1 MSKTQN
7 SSAPFHQLKEQE
19 ARQWYKDKL
28 LTTSGYIWVIKK
40 ISRPPGIPFVIPN
53 VLEFC
58 KQWGISKS
66 AFYRAVDE
74 LKQKGY
80 MTWEAT
86 HGLIFTETNKLINF
100 PLEEKC
106 PTSGTP
112 SHERDS
118 DSHERDSDSHE
129 RDTSYIY
136 GSRARSSD
144 ISDRSDRSDVVAT
157 APTELTAEVEVLPP
171 SQEGQVA
178 EPEANTEALY
188 EQEVQTEIISS
199 ESEITQEDTF
209 SAAADPEI
217 LKEIERIAHNWKLR
231 PWKETVQRF
240 KPEMIKAV
248 WQCNPGYYS
257 LQGTKIPNQHHILKA
272 LQLLE
277 RQLKS
282 LDAAAI
288 NAYYELKRYWQTAQ
302 ALANPNVQHAFVA
315 AAAQSK
321 EQVEAMER
329 QRQAQID
336 AERLRK
342 DLGL

>member
-1 MSKTQN
+1 MKAEKIN
-7 SSAPFHQLKEQE
+7 APFHPITAVE
-19 ARQWYKDKL
+19 ARQWYKDGL
-28 LTTSGYIWVIKK
+28 LTTSGYLWAIRRVTC
-40 ISRPPGIPFVIPN
+40 PPNVRFVIPN
-53 VLEFC
+53 VVNFC
-58 KQWGISKS
+58 EEWGISRA
-66 AFYRAVDE
+66 AFYRAVKHLD
-74 LKQKGY
+74 KDCY
-80 MTWEAT
+80 MSWEAT
-86 HGLIFTETNKLINF
+86 HGLAFEDSKKVVNF
-100 PLEEKC
+100 PSTDEKC
-106 PTSGTP
+106 LDRETVSQKRDTK
-112 SHERDS
+112 SHKRDS
-118 DSHERDSDSHE
+118 QSHK
-129 RDTSYIY
+129 RDTPYIY

-144 ISDRSDRSDVVAT
+144 ISDRSDKSDVVET
-157 APTELTAEVEVLPP
+157 TTEPAIEVEILPP

-199 ESEITQEDTF
+199 ESETTQEDTF

-231 PWKETVQRF
+231 PWRETAQRF
-240 KPEMIKAV
+240 KPDMIRAV

-257 LQGTKIPNQHHILKA
+257 LQGTRTPNQHHILKA